1 MDHRQIIE
9 KADFLLAQ
17 LSNGGLMNAA
27 QADELIRLAI
37 DQAVALP
44 LMSRV
49 DMRAPKELKEKIRYG
64 SRALRK
70 ATEATALSVADRSR
84 PDTSKV
90 ELDAQSVIAET
101 RLSFETIRDSIERD
115 RFEDTV
121 KEALAERVSLD
132 LEDLAFNGDTSS
144 SDSLLKTLDGFREQT
159 TSNTVAGGSSSLDRA
174 LLKSTLKTMP
184 SEFRRDRRALRYFTA
199 DEAAIDYH
207 DSIGDRAT
215 ALGDEHVVSSQT
227 RPYADIPVEGVPVF
241 PTDLGGGSDETD
253 MILTDPG
260 NMLFGVWKEMM
271 LDTQRD
277 VPSRVL
283 IIVLEARVDFK
294 YAEETAA
301 VKTTAITAT

>member
-241 PTDLGGGSDETD
+241 PTDLGGSSDETD